1 MHPCS
6 LFFSANLLDRVNV
19 YRVTDRKSQRFERS
33 LPASL
38 TGQVHENGEN
48 VHDTFLSPLHLID
61 YTFADWHVR
70 LVSSQKIVQLLISYL
85 FVHNS
90 YSRLDG
96 NNLLGKP

>member
-1 MHPCS
+1 MCIV
-6 LFFSANLLDRVNV
+6 LLIVI
-19 YRVTDRKSQRFERS
+19 RKSQRFGRS

-48 VHDTFLSPLHLID
+48 VHDTFLSPLRLID

-85 FVHNS
+85 IVHNS
-90 YSRLDG
+90 YPRLDG